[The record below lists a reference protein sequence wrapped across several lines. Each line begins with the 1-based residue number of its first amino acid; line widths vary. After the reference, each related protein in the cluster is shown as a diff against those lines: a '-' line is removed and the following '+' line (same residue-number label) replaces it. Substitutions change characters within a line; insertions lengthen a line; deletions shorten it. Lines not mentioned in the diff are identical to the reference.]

1 MGRSM
6 DIYKPEGSL
15 IDTPENREYLSSL
28 ASLEYAM
35 NAGVVLE
42 GRAALC
48 DSSHALIVELGAYRG
63 MIPREEAAYS
73 IDGSEVRVIA
83 DLSDIAADSGSYTV
97 PARVEVSG
105 YDVGAVGAYEVTVHI
120 G

>member
-1 MGRSM
+1 M
-6 DIYKPEGSL
+6 
-15 IDTPENREYLSSL
+15 TSSL
-28 ASLEYAM
+28 PVTLRGPASDHDA
-35 NAGVVLE
+35 
-42 GRAALC
+42 
-48 DSSHALIVELGAYRG
+48 
-63 MIPREEAAYS
+63 

>member
-1 MGRSM
+1 MHGSETLTY
-6 DIYKPEGSL
+6 DISVPDGINNLSGITSVTLSISSGS
-15 IDTPENREYLSSL
+15 ITSKNVEATHFSYENFS
-28 ASLEYAM
+28 
-35 NAGVVLE
+35 
-42 GRAALC
+42 
-48 DSSHALIVELGAYRG
+48 
-63 MIPREEAAYS
+63 
-73 IDGSEVRVIA
+73 GSEVRVIA